1 MARATVTPGREL
13 EKMTR
18 TRTLSARCW
27 LLLPWISMACASG
40 NARSETERGAAR
52 EAAAGADRW
61 GAEGNL
67 EQPLVSLLGTQ
78 HGRWLAA
85 RLDPSSARAG
95 GSAAVGLPLGALA
108 PARSGDWGSP
118 DVAAL
123 LPELAHEAFQL
134 RPPGSRW
141 SVGVALRGARAV
153 PRRELGGAS
162 VYVGGARGGAT
173 LVLAAGAYGVEDFI
187 AFESAPDEAAVEY
200 DVALD
205 PLVAGLRLVARTLE
219 LLDAGGA
226 PRVRVEPPFVIGADG
241 RVASAELAVSGCAVD
256 ESPAPPWGRAPV
268 APGAAVC
275 RVRVSWDGSA
285 LRYPALLDPTWSLA
299 GSMSEPRER
308 FASLRLED
316 GRVLVAGGVG
326 SVTGEPSASAELYD
340 PATETWSV
348 TGSLSMARSDFT
360 LSARASSGALAVGG
374 DGIDGA
380 LDAVELYDPVSG
392 AWTAGPSLPAPSA
405 GHAAVTLED
414 GSLLIAGGS
423 GEPARLGANATSWSP
438 AASLLTEEAG
448 ATLTALTD
456 GGALLVGPNA
466 PSLSRYFPDEDLW
479 LPAGEALAARSGHTA
494 TRLLDGQ
501 VLIVGGS
508 SGQSGGTQSVE
519 LYDPS
524 TASSRFV
531 GATSEP
537 RTGHSA
543 TLLDDGRV
551 AVVGGLAVSGA
562 SGTELYDP
570 EWGTWTTGPGTL
582 DGRVLHRAELLA
594 DGSVLAI
601 GGEAPDGRVLASAQ
615 RLDAAPVATVISEYK
630 LPPQLDTDITGAAV
644 TELWAAVA
652 RPATLVEGRRYPLLV
667 FLHGNHGTCGTGENP
682 RSDFDCTYTTQGF
695 CPEGFVVAPS
705 HRGYDYVATELAAR
719 GFVVVSVN
727 ANRGITCGGGEE
739 GDFGFN
745 LARGKLLLKHLQVLS
760 EWDRGVSEPPESL
773 GVSLL
778 GKLDFTQVGMMGHSR
793 GGEGVRAAY
802 EQYRD
807 AGSPWPA
814 RIVAPVVF
822 RGLFEIGPV
831 DGQTS
836 RVLNADGTAWTVLL
850 PMCDGDVSN
859 LQGVRPFD
867 RMLELGTEL
876 RETPKSTYI
885 AWGTNH
891 NYFNSEWQE
900 SDSPGCAD
908 HRALFESGPGITGSA
923 EQRQIGLR
931 SMLAFFSA
939 NVGAQRNP
947 SLEAHFD
954 PTTPLLSNT
963 RIDRGFTP
971 ALRPN
976 RGITLEDFS
985 GPSGQTARGQAMTA
999 QNLVVTHTGVP
1010 EHDGVLDAASLTFD
1024 GADGEP
1030 AADERFLEI
1039 PISAAPEGVDLS
1051 GYTHLE
1057 FRTGRER
1064 GENFLAP
1071 TPLSVRLI
1079 NADGSLSEA
1088 LDAASYAIR
1097 LDGPVGGPYNAHVV
1111 LQTARL
1117 PLTDFVGATRDALR
1131 AVRFEL
1137 PGPDGAAVFIASVR
1151 ASLGTGSLS
1160 PVQATGV
1167 PARPDTRTPSG
1178 GDIARLPG
1186 GNGSQVLPGE
1196 RPPVVRE
1203 LNVEGNSVVAV
1214 RNADDQNVE
1223 IEVLTEQPF
1232 RPLDDQLVL
1241 QIGDVRCTR
1250 SRHPDGNLERAV
1262 FTLDAD
1268 SFAAARDGATIV
1280 VRYASNDV
1288 RQWEFGPLEKARLL
1302 P

>member
-1 MARATVTPGREL
+1 
-13 EKMTR
+13 
-18 TRTLSARCW
+18 
-27 LLLPWISMACASG
+27 LLLPWISMACDGGGPQSSG
-40 NARSETERGAAR
+40 LPGLPEAIDRGA
-52 EAAAGADRW
+52 
-61 GAEGNL
+61 GAEGARMDQSVA
-67 EQPLVSLLGTQ
+67 QPFESLLGAR
-78 HGRWLAA
+78 HGRWLAT
-85 RLDPSSARAG
+85 RLAHSPAS
-95 GSAAVGLPLGALA
+95 GAA
-108 PARSGDWGSP
+108 PAHAARPGLSN
-118 DVAAL
+118 VAGLQGATAPVAHAV
-123 LPELAHEAFQL
+123 LPELAHEVFRLGEPVA
-134 RPPGSRW
+134 RW
-141 SVGVALRGARAV
+141 SIGVSLRGARPV

-162 VYVGGARGGAT
+162 LYVGAASGGAT
-173 LVLAAGAYGVEDFI
+173 LVLAAGARGVEDFI
-187 AFESAPDEAAVEY
+187 AFESAPDEPVVEY

-219 LLDAGGA
+219 LLDASGA
-226 PRVRVEPPFVIGADG
+226 PLVRVEPPFVIGADG
-241 RVASAELAVSGCAVD
+241 RIASAELAVSGCAFD
-256 ESPAPPWGRAPV
+256 ESPAPPWGRAPI
-268 APGAAVC
+268 APGASVC
-275 RVRVSWDGSA
+275 RVSVSWDGSA
-285 LRYPALLDPTWSLA
+285 LRYPALLDPSWSLA

-316 GRVLVAGGVG
+316 GRVLAAGGVG
-326 SVTGEPSASAELYD
+326 GTTGEPSASAEIYD
-340 PATETWSV
+340 PATQTWAV
-348 TGSLSMARSDFT
+348 TGSLNAARSDFT
-360 LSARASSGALAVGG
+360 LSAAPGSDGGALAVGG
-374 DGIDGA
+374 NGIEGA
-380 LDAVELYDPVSG
+380 LDAVELYDPATG
-392 AWTAGPSLPAPSA
+392 EWTAGPSLPAPMA
-405 GHAAVTLED
+405 GHAAATLED

-423 GEPARLGANATSWSP
+423 GEPARLGADGASWSA
-438 AASLLTEEAG
+438 AASLLAAEPG
-448 ATLTALTD
+448 GTLTALAD
-456 GGALLVGPNA
+456 GGALLVGPNT
-466 PSLSRYFPDEDLW
+466 PSLQRYFPDEDQW
-479 LPAGEALAARSGHTA
+479 LTAGEALLARSGHTA

-508 SGQSGGTQSVE
+508 STQSGGTQSVE
-519 LYDPS
+519 LYDP
-524 TASSRFV
+524 TAASSRFV

-551 AVVGGLAVSGA
+551 AVVGGLLVPGA
-562 SGTELYDP
+562 SGTELYNP

-594 DGSVLAI
+594 DGAVLAI

-615 RLDAAPVATVISEYK
+615 RLDATPVATVISEYK
-630 LPPQLDTDITGAAV
+630 LPAQLDPIITGAAV

-705 HRGYDYVATELAAR
+705 HRGYDYVASELAAR
-719 GFVVVSVN
+719 GYIVVSVN

-850 PMCDGDVSN
+850 PMCDGDVSD

-947 SLEAHFD
+947 SLESHFD
-954 PTTPLLSNT
+954 PTAALLSNT

-976 RGITLEDFS
+976 RGLTLEDFS
-985 GPSGQTARGQAMTA
+985 GPSGQSSRGQPMVE

-1010 EHDGVLDAASLTFD
+1010 EHDGVLEAASLAF
-1024 GADGEP
+1024 G
-1030 AADERFLEI
+1030 AADAESPASERFLEI
-1039 PISAAPEGVDLS
+1039 PLSAAPAGVDLS

-1057 FRTGRER
+1057 FRTGRES
-1064 GENFLAP
+1064 GDDLLAP
-1071 TPLSVRLI
+1071 TPLSVLLV
-1079 NADGSLSEA
+1079 NADGSLSEP
-1088 LDAASYAIR
+1088 LDTAAYAVR
-1097 LDGPVGGPYNAHVV
+1097 LDGPVGGPYNTHIV

-1117 PLTDFVGATRDALR
+1117 PLTDFVGATRESLR
-1131 AVRFEL
+1131 GVRFVF
-1137 PGPDGAAVFIASVR
+1137 PGAGGATVYIASLR

-1160 PVQATGV
+1160 PVQATGA
-1167 PARPDTRTPSG
+1167 PARPDTRTASG
-1178 GDIARLPG
+1178 SDITLLPG
-1186 GNGSQVLPGE
+1186 SNGSQVLPGE
-1196 RPPVVRE
+1196 RPPLVRQ
-1203 LNVEGNSVVAV
+1203 LNVDGNSVVAV
-1214 RNADDQNVE
+1214 RNTEDQNVE

-1232 RPLDDQLVL
+1232 QPLDDQLVL
-1241 QIGDVRCTR
+1241 EIGDVRCTR
-1250 SRHPDGNLERAV
+1250 SRHPDGELERAV
-1262 FTLDAD
+1262 FTLDAR
-1268 SFAAARDGATIV
+1268 SFAAARDGDTII
-1280 VRYASNDV
+1280 VRYASNDM

>member
-1 MARATVTPGREL
+1 MVLGCEGA
-13 EKMTR
+13 
-18 TRTLSARCW
+18 
-27 LLLPWISMACASG
+27 
-40 NARSETERGAAR
+40 RGADEQALVSVLGSADG
-52 EAAAGADRW
+52 AALGTASDA
-61 GAEGNL
+61 
-67 EQPLVSLLGTQ
+67 QPFVSLLGAR
-78 HGRWLAA
+78 HGGWLAA
-85 RLDPSSARAG
+85 RLGPSAAAQPASAGAGLGPAGLARAG
-95 GSAAVGLPLGALA
+95 LAAA
-108 PARSGDWGSP
+108 
-118 DVAAL
+118 DVDAV
-123 LPELAHEAFQL
+123 LPELAHEAFAL
-134 RPPGSRW
+134 RAPGS
-141 SVGVALRGARAV
+141 SFGVGVRLQGARAV
-153 PRRELGGAS
+153 PRRALGGAS
-162 VYVGGARGGAT
+162 VYVGGAASGAT
-173 LVLAAGAYGVEDFI
+173 LVLAAGPRGVEDFV
-187 AFESAPDEAAVEY
+187 AFESAPAEPAVEY
-200 DVALD
+200 EVELD
-205 PLVAGLRLVARTLE
+205 PLVAGLRLVERTLE
-219 LLDAGGA
+219 FLDASGA
-226 PRVRVEPPFVIGADG
+226 PRLRVEPPFVVGADG
-241 RVASAELAVSGCAVD
+241 GVARAELSVSGCAVD
-256 ESPAPPWGRAPV
+256 DSLAPPWGRTPID
-268 APGAAVC
+268 PGASVC

-285 LRYPALLDPTWSLA
+285 LRYPALLDPSWSST
-299 GSMSEPRER
+299 GSMSEQRER
-308 FASLRLED
+308 FASLRLDD

-326 SVTGEPSASAELYD
+326 SATGEPSATAELYD
-340 PATETWSV
+340 PSTETWAV
-348 TGSLSMARSDFT
+348 TGALAAGRSDFT
-360 LSARASSGALAVGG
+360 LSASMLAEGSRALAAGG
-374 DGIDGA
+374 NGAAGA
-380 LDAVELYDPVSG
+380 LDSVELYDAETG
-392 AWTAGPSLPAPSA
+392 TWTAGPSLPAPSA
-405 GHAAVTLED
+405 AHSAVTLED

-423 GEPARLGANATSWSP
+423 GEPARLAADGASWVA
-438 AASLLTEEAG
+438 AASLLADEPG
-448 ATLTALTD
+448 STLTALVD
-456 GGALLVGPNA
+456 GGALLVGPNP
-466 PSLSRYFPDEDLW
+466 PSLQRYFPDEDLW
-479 LPAGEALAARSGHTA
+479 LTAGEILLPRSGHTA

-508 SGQSGGTQSVE
+508 SAQSGGTQAVE

-537 RTGHSA
+537 RASHSA

-551 AVVGGLAVSGA
+551 AVVGGELVSGA
-562 SGTELYDP
+562 SGTEIYDP

-582 DGRVLHRAELLA
+582 DGRAFHRAERLG
-594 DGSVLAI
+594 DGSVLAM
-601 GGEAPDGRVLASAQ
+601 GGEAPDGLVLASAQ
-615 RLDAAPVATVISEYK
+615 RLDAVPVATVISEYK
-630 LPPQLDTDITGAAV
+630 LPPRLDGDITTAAV

-652 RPATLVEGRRYPLLV
+652 RPATLQEGRRYPLLV

-682 RSDFDCTYTTQGF
+682 RSDFDCTYTTSGL

-705 HRGYDYVATELAAR
+705 HRGYDYVASELAAR
-719 GFVVVSVN
+719 GYIVVSVN
-727 ANRGITCGGGEE
+727 ANRGITCGGGEP
-739 GDFGFN
+739 GDGGFN
-745 LARGKLLLKHLQVLS
+745 LARGKLLLKHLQQLS

-807 AGSPWPA
+807 ADSPWPE
-814 RIVAPVVF
+814 RIVEPVVF

-850 PMCDGDVSN
+850 PMCDGDVSD

-876 RETPKSTYI
+876 RETPKSTYV

-954 PTTPLLSNT
+954 PTAPLLSNT

-985 GPSGQTARGQAMTA
+985 GPSGQSSRGTPMLAE
-999 QNLVVTHTGVP
+999 NLVVTHTGVP
-1010 EHDGVLDAASLTFD
+1010 EHDGVLQAAAIEF
-1024 GADGEP
+1024 GADPELP
-1030 AADERFLEI
+1030 AGERFLEI
-1039 PISAAPEGVDLS
+1039 PVSAAPAGVDVS
-1051 GYTHLE
+1051 AYTHLE

-1064 GENFLAP
+1064 GDDLLAP
-1071 TPLSVRLI
+1071 TPLLVQLV
-1079 NADGSLSEA
+1079 NADASLSEA
-1088 LDAASYAIR
+1088 LDASAYAIR
-1097 LDGPVGGPYNAHVV
+1097 LDGPVGGPYNTHVV

-1117 PLTDFVGATRDALR
+1117 PLTDFVGATGDALR
-1131 AVRFEL
+1131 GVRFVF
-1137 PGPDGAAVFIASVR
+1137 PGPDGATVYIASLR
-1151 ASLGTGSLS
+1151 ASLGTGGLS
-1160 PVQATGV
+1160 PVQATGA
-1167 PARPDTRTPSG
+1167 PARPDTRTPSPV
-1178 GDIARLPG
+1178 ASPAG

-1196 RPPVVRE
+1196 RPPVVRQ
-1203 LNVEGNSVVAV
+1203 LNVEGNSVVAM
-1214 RNADDQNVE
+1214 RNTDNQNVE

-1232 RPLDDQLVL
+1232 QPLDDQLVL

-1250 SRHPDGNLERAV
+1250 SRHPNGQLQRAI
-1262 FTLDAD
+1262 FTLDAPT
-1268 SFAAARDGATIV
+1268 FAAARDGQTIT
-1280 VRYASNDV
+1280 VRYASNDT
-1288 RQWEFGPLEKARLL
+1288 RQWQFGPLQKSALE

>member
-1 MARATVTPGREL
+1 
-13 EKMTR
+13 MTR
-18 TRTLSARCW
+18 TRTRSARCW
-27 LLLPWISMACASG
+27 LLLPWISLACEGGGAPSSAELVLRG
-40 NARSETERGAAR
+40 DGSERGA
-52 EAAAGADRW
+52 GADGVR
-61 GAEGNL
+61 AE
-67 EQPLVSLLGTQ
+67 ESVARPWVSLLGER
-78 HGRWLAA
+78 HASWLATRLGSSPAVGA
-85 RLDPSSARAG
+85 RRPPAALPDPSAPT
-95 GSAAVGLPLGALA
+95 AVRGAEA
-108 PARSGDWGSP
+108 PGADA
-118 DVAAL
+118 V
-123 LPELAHEAFQL
+123 LPELAHQAFQL
-134 RPPGSRW
+134 RQPGSRF
-141 SVGVALRGARAV
+141 GVDVSLRGARAV
-153 PRRELGGAS
+153 PRLELGGAS
-162 VYVGGARGGAT
+162 LYVGGASGGAT
-173 LVLAAGAYGVEDFI
+173 LVLAAGARGVEDFI
-187 AFESAPDEAAVEY
+187 AFESAPDEPVVEY
-200 DVALD
+200 EVALD

-219 LLDAGGA
+219 FLDASGA
-226 PRVRVEPPFVIGADG
+226 PRLRVEPPFVIGADG

-256 ESPAPPWGRAPV
+256 ESPAAPWGRAPIE
-268 APGAAVC
+268 PGASVC
-275 RVRVSWDGSA
+275 QVRVSWDGSA

-326 SVTGEPSASAELYD
+326 GATGEPSASAELYD
-340 PATETWSV
+340 PTTQTWSV
-348 TGSLSMARSDFT
+348 TGSLSTARSDFT
-360 LSARASSGALAVGG
+360 LSARSPSSGSAALAAGG
-374 DGIDGA
+374 NGATGA
-380 LDAVELYDPVSG
+380 LDAVELYDPVTG
-392 AWTAGPSLPAPSA
+392 AWTAGPSLPAPIA
-405 GHAAVTLED
+405 GHAAATLED

-423 GEPARLGANATSWSP
+423 GEPARLGAEGTSWSP
-438 AASLLTEEAG
+438 AASLLAEEPG
-448 ATLTALTD
+448 STLTALMD

-466 PSLSRYFPDEDLW
+466 PSLQRYFPDEDLW
-479 LPAGEALAARSGHTA
+479 LTAGDPLLARSGHTA

-508 SGQSGGTQSVE
+508 STQSGGTHSVE
-519 LYDPS
+519 LYDPQA
-524 TASSRFV
+524 ASSRFV

-537 RTGHSA
+537 RTEHSA

-551 AVVGGLAVSGA
+551 AVVGGLLVPGA
-562 SGTELYDP
+562 SGTEIYDP
-570 EWGTWTTGPGTL
+570 RWGTWTTGPGTL
-582 DGRVLHRAELLA
+582 DGRALHGAELLA

-601 GGEAPDGRVLASAQ
+601 GGEAPDGRMLASAQ
-615 RLDAAPVATVISEYK
+615 RLDATSVATVISEYK
-630 LPPQLDTDITGAAV
+630 LPARLDADVTSAAV

-652 RPATLVEGRRYPLLV
+652 RPETLLEGRRYPVLV
-667 FLHGNHGTCGTGENP
+667 FLHGNHGTCGSGENP
-682 RSDFDCTYTTQGF
+682 RSDFNCTYTATGL

-705 HRGYDYVATELAAR
+705 HRGYDYVASELAAR
-719 GFVVVSVN
+719 GYIVVSVN
-727 ANRGITCGGGEE
+727 ANRGITCGNGEE

-745 LARGKLLLKHLQVLS
+745 LARGKLLLKHLQLLS
-760 EWDRGVSEPPESL
+760 EWDRGVSQPPESL
-773 GVSLL
+773 GVDLF
-778 GKLDFTQVGMMGHSR
+778 GKLDFTHVGMMGHSR

-807 AGSPWPA
+807 PGSPWPA

-876 RETPKSTYI
+876 RETPKSTFI

-947 SLEAHFD
+947 SLEAFFD
-954 PTTPLLSNT
+954 PTEPLLSNT

-985 GPSGQTARGQAMTA
+985 GPSGQTARGQAMIA

-1010 EHDGVLDAASLTFD
+1010 EHDELLQAASVDF
-1024 GADGEP
+1024 G
-1030 AADERFLEI
+1030 AADPEPPTGDRFLEI
-1039 PISAAPEGVDLS
+1039 PISAAPTGVDLS
-1051 GYTHLE
+1051 RYTHLE

-1064 GENFLAP
+1064 GDDLLAP
-1071 TPLSVRLI
+1071 TPLAVQLV

-1088 LDAASYAIR
+1088 LDAAAYAIR
-1097 LDGPVGGPYNAHVV
+1097 LDGPVGGPYNTHVV

-1131 AVRFEL
+1131 GVRFIF
-1137 PGPDGAAVFIASVR
+1137 PGSGSATVFLASVR
-1151 ASLGTGSLS
+1151 ASLGTGRLS
-1160 PVQATGV
+1160 PVQATGA
-1167 PARPDTRTPSG
+1167 PARPDTPTPA
-1178 GDIARLPG
+1178 GDIARLPS
-1186 GNGSQVLPGE
+1186 GNGSQLLPGE
-1196 RPPVVRE
+1196 RPPVARQ

-1214 RNADDQNVE
+1214 RNTEDQNIE

-1232 RPLDDQLVL
+1232 QPLDDQLVL
-1241 QIGDVRCTR
+1241 EIGDVRCNR
-1250 SRHPDGNLERAV
+1250 SRHPDGKLDRAV
-1262 FTLDAD
+1262 FTLDAR
-1268 SFAAARDGATIV
+1268 SFAAAQDGETLV
-1280 VRYASNDV
+1280 VRYATNDV
-1288 RQWEFGPLEKARLL
+1288 RQWEFGPLEKARLS